1 MGEYNDEYY
10 YQKYLKYK
18 NKYLELKEYEGGA
31 LISPFDSG
39 VIAYFCNSRYLDQIC
54 KEIQMK
60 TPSSNRINDILTK
73 DGLISFKG
81 KKDKVELH
89 EVTKNVYNK
98 VTGSAA
104 RAASA
109 TARGASSLGSATARG
124 ASSLGSATAR
134 GATSLGSAT
143 ARGAKSMGSAIIQG
157 YDKTKQK
164 VSKLTTKSREDILV
178 GGASTI
184 KVLKDSETGK
194 ELLINTVN
202 DSILTKIIK
211 GLQNKYPH
219 IDSVIIINYTPIGS
233 ICLKRFTAPPLP
245 NNPNIQ
251 LVNIPNLENVEAIG
265 EEVGGEEARGEE
277 AGGEKA
283 RGEEARGA
291 NEINVPNQ
299 DNGDK
304 FFGIVKQ
311 AVANKNRPVSP
322 GKSSPLRRS
331 ATARF

>member
-134 GATSLGSAT
+134 GASSLGSATARGATSLGSAT

-178 GGASTI
+178 GGGKI

-211 GLQNKYPH
+211 GLQSKYPH

-251 LVNIPNLENVEAIG
+251 LVNIPNLENVEAEG
-265 EEVGGEEARGEE
+265 VVLGKNVGTKGMALL
-277 AGGEKA
+277 AKA
-283 RGEEARGA
+283 RANVAARKNPLLLEGPTA
-291 NEINVPNQ
+291 IYEGTDSESDERQDEI
-299 DNGDK
+299 
-304 FFGIVKQ
+304 
-311 AVANKNRPVSP
+311 
-322 GKSSPLRRS
+322 
-331 ATARF
+331 